1 MVGAS
6 CWWPEPGTGYDM
18 LGLSGEAQR
27 GLVCKLG
34 RGASLSGGATGAD
47 TVGSGVQLAVA
58 IGCPRG
64 LSCTAQ

>member
-1 MVGAS
+1 
-6 CWWPEPGTGYDM
+6 M

-27 GLVCKLG
+27 GCICKPG
-34 RGASLSGGATGAD
+34 RGTDLPGGATGAD

-64 LSCTAQ
+64 LSCTDQ